1 MKKNVRVLGFMSF
14 SERTYSPPNRNF
26 NYFHLRQMR
35 KSIHKCS
42 LNFVGR
48 GQNLLSHPSRL
59 GGERCFHH
67 KEGARNR
74 YTPWML
80 ELALREGNAYNSSMQ
95 YTLRN
100 IPEAL
105 DAALRERSR
114 VSGRSLNEVAVEALG
129 RGLGLSQEALR
140 HRDLKDL
147 AGTWRNDP
155 AFDRAIV
162 DQHAIDDELWK

>member
-1 MKKNVRVLGFMSF
+1 MAVNAAFTTS
-14 SERTYSPPNRNF
+14 
-26 NYFHLRQMR
+26 
-35 KSIHKCS
+35 
-42 LNFVGR
+42 
-48 GQNLLSHPSRL
+48 
-59 GGERCFHH
+59 
-67 KEGARNR
+67 

-114 VSGRSLNEVAVEALG
+114 VSGRRLNEVAVEALG
-129 RGLGLSQEALR
+129 RGLGLSQEALH